1 MKAEVFDI
9 KGQPTGRTVELPE
22 DVFGITPNEHVLYL
36 SVKQYLAGLRSG
48 THKAKEKSELSG
60 STRKLHKQKGTGGS
74 RKGSIKNPLFRG
86 GARIFGPRPRDYH
99 FKLNKKVIALAKVSA
114 LSGKLAADGIKVV
127 EDFTFE
133 QPKTKGY
140 LDFLNGFGLA
150 EKKSLLI
157 VPEFNDNVYLS
168 SRNIPGADIAEVN
181 TFNPYEILNSGTVL
195 ISEKAVEMI
204 AAHFSNQENA

>member
-9 KGQPTGRTVELPE
+9 KGQPTGRTVDLPE

-99 FKLNKKVIALAKVSA
+99 FKLNKKVVSLAKLSA
-114 LSGKLAADGIKVV
+114 LSGKLAADGIKIV
-127 EDFTFE
+127 EDFNFE

-140 LDFLNGFGLA
+140 LEFLNGFGLA

-157 VPEFNDNVYLS
+157 VPEFDDNVYLS

-181 TFNPYEILNSGTVL
+181 SFNPYEILNSSTVL
-195 ISEKAVEMI
+195 ISEKAVELL
-204 AAHFSNQENA
+204 AAHFSNQDNA